1 MRAIAII
8 IVILGLA
15 GLVFGILFVTQAGS
29 AEQEVA
35 DSVAPLTLDQ
45 VDAKYDA
52 VAVKYDAMKAAEE
65 PKIQAGQAAASDT
78 YNYLSAQRALL
89 GLARSN
95 IGTASFART
104 SGVVDILIGLG
115 LVLAG
120 IGMLRK
126 IQSGA

>member
-15 GLVFGILFVTQAGS
+15 GLVFGILFVAQAGS

-35 DSVAPLTLDQ
+35 DSLTAPVTLDNL
-45 VDAKYDA
+45 DATYDTVTA
-52 VAVKYDAMKAAEE
+52 QYNQMKAAGAQ
-65 PKIQAGQAAASDT
+65 PNAQ
-78 YNYLSAQRALL
+78 YNYLYANKVGL
-89 GLARSN
+89 GLARAN
-95 IGTASFART
+95 VGTASFART

-126 IQSGA
+126 IQSAA